1 MLFGLSGHIR
11 YYLYCKPTDMRKGFN
26 GLSGL
31 VRNQLLRDPLSGDV
45 FIFINRR
52 RTLIKLL
59 AWDNTGFIIY
69 YKRLESGTFEF
80 PKRSINQK
88 SVLLGREELMM
99 ILEGIRLET
108 AKKRKR
114 YLSRNFVNYYS

>member
-1 MLFGLSGHIR
+1 
-11 YYLYCKPTDMRKGFN
+11 MRKGFN

-31 VRNQLLRDPLSGDV
+31 VRNELLRDPLSGDV

-80 PKRSINQK
+80 PNQNKDEK
-88 SVLLGREELMM
+88 SLLLGREELVM
-99 ILEGIRLET
+99 ILEGIKLET
-108 AKKRKR
+108 IKKKKR
-114 YLSRNFVNYYS
+114 YLSRNFVYN